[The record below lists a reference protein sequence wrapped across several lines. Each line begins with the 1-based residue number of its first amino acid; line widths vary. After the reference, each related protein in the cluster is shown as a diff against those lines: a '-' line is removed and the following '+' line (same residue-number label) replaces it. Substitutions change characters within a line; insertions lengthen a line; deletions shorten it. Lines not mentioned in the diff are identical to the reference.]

1 MVAPEIILLRS
12 HLVCCCIPDSV
23 LPIVLCNTSPPV
35 TQQNCRLG
43 VAMSM
48 CPAMCRGAVD
58 KDAITRG
65 AGVASSNRYGSVIA
79 GTLVAAVVIVGI
91 AGTILV
97 WRRRAGAYQGL
108 HDTEMAMIRREH

>member
-1 MVAPEIILLRS
+1 
-12 HLVCCCIPDSV
+12 V
-23 LPIVLCNTSPPV
+23 LPEVLCHTSPPV
-35 TQQNCRLG
+35 TLQKCRLG
-43 VAMSM
+43 LVVSM
-48 CPAMCRGAVD
+48 CAVICRGAVD

-91 AGTILV
+91 AGTVLV

>member
-1 MVAPEIILLRS
+1 
-12 HLVCCCIPDSV
+12 
-23 LPIVLCNTSPPV
+23 
-35 TQQNCRLG
+35 
-43 VAMSM
+43 MSM
-48 CPAMCRGAVD
+48 CGVICRGAVD

-91 AGTILV
+91 AGTVLV

>member
-1 MVAPEIILLRS
+1 M
-12 HLVCCCIPDSV
+12 
-23 LPIVLCNTSPPV
+23 VLCRISPPV
-35 TQQNCRLG
+35 MLKKCRLR

-48 CPAMCRGAVD
+48 CGVICRGAID
-58 KDAITRG
+58 KDAITQG

-79 GTLVAAVVIVGI
+79 GTLVAAVVIVGL
-91 AGTILV
+91 AGTVLV